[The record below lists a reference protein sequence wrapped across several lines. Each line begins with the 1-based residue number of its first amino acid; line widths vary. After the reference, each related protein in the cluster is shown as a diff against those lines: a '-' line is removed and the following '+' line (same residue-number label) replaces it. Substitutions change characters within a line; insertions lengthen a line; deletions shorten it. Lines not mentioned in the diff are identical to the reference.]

1 MKAFRTALI
10 SAALV
15 SAALAACW
23 STGVLA
29 QTTNSPGAVTS
40 GYGSSGKKSPCDDDY
55 IKFCGGVS
63 KYGMRQCVL
72 DHQPDFSSACKA
84 QRRADAAAKVGS

>member
-1 MKAFRTALI
+1 MTALRTALI
-10 SAALV
+10 SL
-15 SAALAACW
+15 ALAACW

-55 IKFCGGVS
+55 IKFCAGVS
-63 KYGMRQCVL
+63 KYAMRQCVL
-72 DHQPDFSSACKA
+72 DHQPDFTPACKA
-84 QRRADAAAKVGS
+84 QRRAEAAAKAGS

>member
-10 SAALV
+10 SV
-15 SAALAACW
+15 TLAACW

-29 QTTNSPGAVTS
+29 QTTNSSGA
-40 GYGSSGKKSPCDDDY
+40 GYGSSGRKSACDDDY

-63 KYGMRQCVL
+63 KYAMRQCLL
-72 DHQPDFSSACKA
+72 DHQPDFTPACKA
-84 QRRADAAAKVGS
+84 QRRADAAAKIGS